1 MAGEVVLRLNISKNG
16 PENRDTWDFQNGSQN
31 QEQTLNIYF
40 WIIAFK
46 CFINNRKEANWA
58 SISKLLNI
66 YPKGFT
72 KYALRWFSF
81 FIKKKKIYIFLFW
94 YLSEANIKTCLM
106 SKPFFCVKMKQKTS
120 LCKLTWQFNY
130 VVFLAEFHFW
140 EIAKVHIQ
148 CLATQTCPLPTDS
161 LNFSQTVL
169 KTNTM

>member
-1 MAGEVVLRLNISKNG
+1 MSLTFPVYCLLNIKRTQVWLKKLSCGLNISKNG
-16 PENRDTWDFQNGSQN
+16 PENRDTCDFQNGSRN

-46 CFINNRKEANWA
+46 CFINKRKEANCA
-58 SISKLLNI
+58 TISKLLNI

-81 FIKKKKIYIFLFW
+81 FLLKKKYFLYISFR

-120 LCKLTWQFNY
+120 LCKLT
-130 VVFLAEFHFW
+130 
-140 EIAKVHIQ
+140 
-148 CLATQTCPLPTDS
+148 
-161 LNFSQTVL
+161 
-169 KTNTM
+169 